1 MKTTTISKGMSALMM
16 AMSLLCTN
24 KMIASNDSNVHAATT
39 TCAQALKK
47 PTLEDLIPGGE
58 TFRRTENKWYQWY
71 GDKAVLELGI
81 ESITGTWTSG
91 KKAGQSFTALTLE
104 EVNRLLAEKN
114 LGKLHH
120 FYTTEAVNGSV
131 EGMEPAPLL
140 LLHTGKHRILV
151 NWEEK
156 QILHSIPCPEGAA
169 NEDYHTTRSRLA
181 YTIGNNLYMQES
193 DGTSV
198 QITHEPEG
206 IVCGQSVH
214 RNEFGISKGTFW
226 NADGTLLAFYRM
238 DESMV
243 TSYPLVDITARVGQ
257 VNAIRYPMAGMT
269 SHKVQVGIFN
279 PANGKTIYLNTGDAT
294 DRYFTNIS
302 WAPDGKSLFLIEL
315 NRDQNHSKLCQY
327 NAENGELIQVLYEEE
342 HEKYVEPQHAILF
355 LPWDDSKFIYQS
367 QRDGFNHLYV
377 FDLKKKKYPE
387 RYITK
392 AGTTYRPFYEN
403 RQLTTGNWL
412 VQDVLG
418 FDVKRK
424 EIIFAATKESPL
436 QNNIYKVNVKNGKIT
451 SLDNGQGV
459 HRVQLSANAEY
470 MIDNYSTP
478 DTPRRIVL
486 TSLRNGKEC
495 QELLVA
501 KNPFEG
507 LQMPNIETGILKAA
521 DGTTDLHY
529 RIVKPADFDP
539 NKKYPAI
546 VYVYGGPH
554 AQLITNGF
562 MHDARGWDLYM
573 ANEGY
578 ILFTVDNR
586 GSANRGMEF
595 ENATF
600 RHLGI
605 EEGKDQVKGVEF
617 LKTLPYVDGNRIG
630 VHGWSF
636 GGHMTTALLLRYP
649 EIFKVGVAGG
659 PVIDWGYYEVMYGE
673 RYMDTPQTNP
683 EGYQETNLKN
693 LAGNLKGHLLIIH
706 DDHDDTCVPQ
716 HTLSFMKA
724 CVDARTYPD
733 LFIYPNHKH
742 NVIGRDRVHLHEKI
756 TRYFKANL

>member
-1 MKTTTISKGMSALMM
+1 MSALMM

-39 TCAQALKK
+39 TCTQALKK

-120 FYTTEAVNGSV
+120 FFTTEAVNGSV

-617 LKTLPYVDGNRIG
+617 LKTLPYIDGNRIG

-659 PVIDWGYYEVMYGE
+659 PVIDWGYYEIMYGE

-693 LAGNLKGHLLIIH
+693 LAGKLKGHLLIIH